1 MSATFPQGEKTKM
14 RRIVACAATFAAMCA
29 VSVTIANSSYLQAS
43 GVLDFVALSVT
54 LTAMAIG
61 FSAWAAW
68 GFARRFRSP
77 APQLALTFL
86 TVICVIAL
94 SGAALAAWAYSDP
107 EANYARKYG
116 GTEQCLEGTP
126 YDIENAEL
134 SVEKEDSLRVTDKHG
149 GNPAL
154 NFDEASKGGLLASDS
169 RTRAVI
175 DSYGC

>member
-1 MSATFPQGEKTKM
+1 M
-14 RRIVACAATFAAMCA
+14 RRIVACGATFAAMCA
-29 VSVTIANSSYLQAS
+29 VSVTVANSSYLQSS

-54 LTAMAIG
+54 LTAMAVG

-77 APQLALTFL
+77 APQFALTFL
-86 TVICVIAL
+86 AVICVVAL

-116 GTEQCLEGTP
+116 GAEQCLAGTQ
-126 YDIENAEL
+126 YDIENAEI
-134 SVEKEDSLRVTDKHG
+134 SVEKEDGLRVADKHG
-149 GNPAL
+149 GSPPL